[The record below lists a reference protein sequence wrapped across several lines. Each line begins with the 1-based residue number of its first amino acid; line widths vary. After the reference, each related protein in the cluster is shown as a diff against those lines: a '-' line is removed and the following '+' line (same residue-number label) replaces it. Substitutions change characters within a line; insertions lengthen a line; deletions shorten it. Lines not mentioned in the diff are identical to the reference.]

1 MVGKTISHYK
11 ILSKLGE
18 GGMGVVYKAEDTKLE
33 RTVALKFLSLTSIGD
48 EEKKRFKREAK
59 AAASLN
65 HPNIA
70 TIHAIDEAKP
80 APAEAGDQTFIAME
94 YIEGQSLQEIV
105 GANGG
110 KPMPIDKA
118 IDYATQIAAGLQAAH
133 EKGITHRDIKSA
145 NIMVTAKGQIKIMDF
160 GLAKLA
166 NRSKL
171 TQLGTTLGT
180 AAYMS
185 PEQSRGENTDHR
197 TDIWSLGVVLY
208 EMISGQMPFKGDYE
222 QAVIYSIQNEEPE
235 PLTALRSGVPIALDG
250 IIAKALA
257 KDADTRYQHVD
268 ELPADL
274 KGIDSNS
281 TSKSRILAR
290 TSTGQAK
297 TRTSYRNRVLSWVTP
312 FIIGVVLT
320 GLSAWFA
327 LRPLPHPHPVNR
339 WNISLPESAPI
350 APIGTAP
357 LAIGQPALA
366 ISPDGSKLVY
376 VADIGGT
383 TQLYLRS
390 LEQFEVRP
398 IPGTADAYHPF
409 FAPDGQWVGFFAGNE
424 LKKIALAGGAPVR
437 LCSVPNARG
446 ATWGADDKIV
456 FSSNQGQK
464 LWWISVSGGAP
475 HLITDEP
482 GRYRWPEFLPT
493 GEAVIVTDGRKLFL
507 VSVATGKKKTL
518 GISGNNAK
526 YVANEYLVYNKEGRL
541 EAIGFDAGTQ
551 VTTGAPMPVLDGLR
565 IESLARAAQCA
576 ISRNG
581 TLVYLPGLFEQKS
594 NLVWLDRSDQVE
606 SLPYPAE
613 IYGEFRL
620 SPNGQR
626 LAIVIFQGG
635 KWNVWLYDLA
645 RQSRFKLTLK
655 GHNSRPVWSPNG
667 KTIAF
672 RSDRT
677 GQWAIFVKSADRKG
691 EAKLVKGSESGEV
704 GYGPRSWSPDGK
716 VLALGSRDG
725 DIWSLQ
731 LDSAGTPERLI
742 KSPFQKIGAAFS
754 PDGRW
759 IAYASDEQGQFDV
772 YVQPYP
778 PTGKTEQ
785 VSTEGGEMPVW
796 SQSSKELFYRNGRK
810 WMAASFTTSP
820 TLSFEVPRRLF
831 EGNYLNIGGV
841 DYDVSPDA
849 QRFLLLKPFE
859 ESSPRTQLN
868 VVTNWFEELKR
879 KVDGGKP

>member
-1 MVGKTISHYK
+1 MIGKTILHYK
-11 ILSKLGE
+11 ILEELGR

-33 RTVALKFLSLTSIGD
+33 RTVALKFLSLASIGD

-70 TIHAIDEAKP
+70 TIFAIDEAKP

-94 YIEGQSLQEIV
+94 YIEGKSLQEIV

-110 KPMPIDKA
+110 KPMPMDKA
-118 IDYATQIAAGLQAAH
+118 IDYATQTAAGLQAAH

-166 NRSKL
+166 NLSKM

-185 PEQSRGENTDHR
+185 PEQARGEETDHR
-197 TDIWSLGVVLY
+197 ADIWSLGVVLY

-235 PLTALRSGVPIALDG
+235 PLTALRSGLPIALDG

-257 KDADTRYQHVD
+257 KEADTRYQHVD

-274 KGIDSNS
+274 KGLDSHS
-281 TSKSRILAR
+281 ISKSRISAKPV
-290 TSTGQAK
+290 SGQAN
-297 TRTSYRNRVLSWVTP
+297 TRTSYPNRALGLVITFV
-312 FIIGVVLT
+312 IGVVLT
-320 GLSAWFA
+320 GLAAWIA
-327 LRPLPHPHPVNR
+327 LRPSPLPVNR

-350 APIGTAP
+350 APIGSAP
-357 LAIGQPALA
+357 LAVGQPALA
-366 ISPDGSKLVY
+366 ISPDGSKIVY

-390 LEQFEVRP
+390 LEQLEVRP
-398 IPGTADAYHPF
+398 NPGTEDAYYPI

-424 LKKIALAGGAPVR
+424 LKKVSLAGGAPVS
-437 LCSVPNARG
+437 LCSAPISYG

-456 FSSNQGQK
+456 FSSNQARK
-464 LWWISVSGGAP
+464 LWWISASGGTP

-482 GRYRWPEFLPT
+482 GSYRWPEFLPT
-493 GEAVIVTDGRKLFL
+493 GEAVIVTDGGKLLL
-507 VSVATGKKKTL
+507 VSVATGKKKAL

-526 YVANEYLVYNKEGRL
+526 YVANEYLVYNKAGRL
-541 EAIGFDAGTQ
+541 EAIGFDAGAQ
-551 VTTGAPMPVLDGLR
+551 VTTGAPMPVLDVLR

-594 NLVWLDRSDQVE
+594 NLVWLDRSGQVE

-626 LAIVIFQGG
+626 VAIDICQGDRRDI
-635 KWNVWLYDLA
+635 WIYNLA

-655 GHNSRPVWSPNG
+655 GRNTRPVWSPNG

-691 EAKLVKGSESGEV
+691 EAKLVHESEGVE
-704 GYGPRSWSPDGK
+704 GAYGPRSWSPNGK

-796 SQSSKELFYRNGRK
+796 SQSSYELFYRNGRK

-841 DYDVSPDA
+841 DYDVSPDG
-849 QRFLLLKPFE
+849 QRFLLLKPIE
-859 ESSPRTQLN
+859 ETSSRTQLN